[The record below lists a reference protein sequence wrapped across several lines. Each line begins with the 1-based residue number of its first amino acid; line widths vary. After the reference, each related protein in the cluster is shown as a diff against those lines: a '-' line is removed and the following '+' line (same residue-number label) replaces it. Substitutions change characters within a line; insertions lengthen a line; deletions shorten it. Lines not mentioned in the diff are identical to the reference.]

1 MRTNRWEEKPMST
14 VRRHAAVLL
23 LLLGAAILGFVLPAR
38 ADPREIS
45 VGGVWI
51 TLLDHDVAGYT
62 SYQRAVEVRR
72 RITEVLSI
80 PELRQGAVVA
90 VKQVGHE
97 AVISVGDVLV
107 FTVTPDDVAG
117 TWMPPLDVARQWAR
131 LLAAGLS
138 RAMPDADFHT
148 F

>member
-1 MRTNRWEEKPMST
+1 MGGEPMPT
-14 VRRHAAVLL
+14 VCRHAALLL
-23 LLLGAAILGFVLPAR
+23 LLLGTAILGLVSPAR

-45 VGGVWI
+45 IGGVWV

-80 PELRQGAVVA
+80 PGLRQGTVVA
-90 VKQVGHE
+90 VKQVGQE

-107 FTVTPDDVAG
+107 FTVTPDDAAG
-117 TWMPPLDVARQWAR
+117 TWMTPLDVAHQWAR

>member
-1 MRTNRWEEKPMST
+1 MST
-14 VRRHAAVLL
+14 IRRHAAVPL
-23 LLLGAAILGFVLPAR
+23 LLLGTVILGLALPAR

-62 SYQRAVEVRR
+62 SFQRAIEVRR

-80 PELRQGAVVA
+80 PGFRQGAVIA
-90 VKQVGHE
+90 VKQVGLE
-97 AVISVGDVLV
+97 AVVTVGDVLV
-107 FTVTPDDVAG
+107 FTVTPDDAAG
-117 TWMPPLDVARQWAR
+117 TWMTPLEVARQWAR
-131 LLAAGLS
+131 LLALGLT
-138 RAMPDADFHT
+138 RAFPDADFHT